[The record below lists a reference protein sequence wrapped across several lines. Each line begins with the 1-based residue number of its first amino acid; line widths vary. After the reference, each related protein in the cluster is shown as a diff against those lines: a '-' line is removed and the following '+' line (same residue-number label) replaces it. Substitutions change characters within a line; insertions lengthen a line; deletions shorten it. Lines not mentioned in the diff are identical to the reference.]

1 MDRIQNALAK
11 LQALFLKAAEVMAV
25 FVALI
30 VLVYILLGED
40 AGPYVIGVVTNLSLL
55 IFAITPQTLI
65 AIALVI
71 CLYIALK
78 KRV

>member
-1 MDRIQNALAK
+1 MDRIQSALSR

-25 FVALI
+25 LVALI

-40 AGPYVIGVVTNLSLL
+40 SGPYVTEVVTNLSLL
-55 IFAITPQTLI
+55 IFAITPQTII
-65 AIALVI
+65 AIAIVI

>member
-1 MDRIQNALAK
+1 MDRIQSALSR

-25 FVALI
+25 LVALI
-30 VLVYILLGED
+30 VLVYIFLGED
-40 AGPYVIGVVTNLSLL
+40 SGPYVTNLSLL
-55 IFAITPQTLI
+55 IFAITPQTII
-65 AIALVI
+65 AIAIVI

>member
-1 MDRIQNALAK
+1 MDRFQNALAK
-11 LQALFLKAAEVMAV
+11 LQGLFLKAAEVMAV
-25 FVALI
+25 LVALI

-40 AGPYVIGVVTNLSLL
+40 AGPYVTGVVTNLSLL
-55 IFAITPQTLI
+55 IFAITPQTII

>member
-1 MDRIQNALAK
+1 MDRIQSALSR

-25 FVALI
+25 LVALI

-40 AGPYVIGVVTNLSLL
+40 SGPYVTEVVTNLSLL
-55 IFAITPQTLI
+55 IFAITPQTII
-65 AIALVI
+65 AIAIVI
-71 CLYIALK
+71 CLYIVLK

>member
-1 MDRIQNALAK
+1 MDRIQNALSR

-25 FVALI
+25 LVALI

-40 AGPYVIGVVTNLSLL
+40 SGPYVTGVVTNLSLL

-78 KRV
+78 KRA

>member
-1 MDRIQNALAK
+1 MDRIQSALSR

-25 FVALI
+25 LVALI

-40 AGPYVIGVVTNLSLL
+40 SGPYVTGVVTNLSLL
-55 IFAITPQTLI
+55 IFAITPQTII
-65 AIALVI
+65 AIAIVI
-71 CLYIALK
+71 CLYIVLK

>member
-1 MDRIQNALAK
+1 MDRFQNALAK

>member
-1 MDRIQNALAK
+1 MKTVVEKRRGIDELFTTGASTATVLRGFLA
-11 LQALFLKAAEVMAV
+11 
-25 FVALI
+25 
-30 VLVYILLGED
+30 D
-40 AGPYVIGVVTNLSLL
+40 NRSR
-55 IFAITPQTLI
+55 LI

>member
-1 MDRIQNALAK
+1 MDRIQNALSR

-25 FVALI
+25 LVALI

-40 AGPYVIGVVTNLSLL
+40 SGPYVTGVVTNLSLL

>member
-25 FVALI
+25 LVALI
-30 VLVYILLGED
+30 VLAYILLGE
-40 AGPYVIGVVTNLSLL
+40 ASGPYITGVVTNLSLL
-55 IFAITPQTLI
+55 IYAITPQTLI
-65 AIALVI
+65 AVALVI

>member
-1 MDRIQNALAK
+1 MDRIQNALSR

-25 FVALI
+25 LVALI

-40 AGPYVIGVVTNLSLL
+40 SGPYVTGVVTNLSLL

-65 AIALVI
+65 AVALVI

-78 KRV
+78 RRV